1 MMKKE
6 SNMALH
12 SKSKVADYIYCHSH
26 FLHSCLVQCEELYQ
40 HDMGFS
46 CMMVLFNCLENISRS
61 VLNDYTLNLYDIFSS
76 LHEKGYLSLKEYEFL
91 NKGDF
96 CLRKI
101 RNLYAHKNAAAICFV
116 EFYDGREH
124 LWPLTENDTS
134 LMLYEKISDI
144 TFNLMGKIVAVG
156 FIDTVK
162 EMFQQPLDDYIDECI
177 IHHKSLTS
185 KELLV
190 LKGYPEDYIPD
201 DTSIPEDAR
210 IRIVD
215 CAPDLNATLS
225 IYSRIMNLLQTE
237 KDSGEDQEN
246 Q

>member
-1 MMKKE
+1 
-6 SNMALH
+6 
-12 SKSKVADYIYCHSH
+12 
-26 FLHSCLVQCEELYQ
+26 
-40 HDMGFS
+40 
-46 CMMVLFNCLENISRS
+46 
-61 VLNDYTLNLYDIFSS
+61 
-76 LHEKGYLSLKEYEFL
+76 
-91 NKGDF
+91 
-96 CLRKI
+96 
-101 RNLYAHKNAAAICFV
+101 
-116 EFYDGREH
+116 
-124 LWPLTENDTS
+124 
-134 LMLYEKISDI
+134 MLYEKISDI